1 MYHEDLP
8 QLSEKEKEAVRNY
21 AGAHARHA
29 GAAADLAP
37 ESHRYVQ
44 SDPDNPAIAQAVEAL
59 VDAHL
64 QLSQLSPEGV
74 PGNDGES
81 YESLLERFRELDLG
95 SHDALSPHGKALPI
109 YEIPSARQLLY
120 AMFDLD
126 LYLFLTRGDSASGRG
141 RPALFDLSPEV
152 RAEMSE
158 EQIAGAHGDRNELF
172 VRLDRILTFME
183 DDSVQ
188 GRRSHMQ
195 GLGYECGQ
203 ESATFFRC
211 YETEPDYVEGFVRGC
226 IDRLEEEGFEEE
238 ADNLTQIWDNPDL
251 TSEEKT
257 AVVIEPL
264 LETCEVRD
272 DEGDLWRL

>member
-8 QLSEKEKEAVRNY
+8 QLSEEEKEAVRNY

-29 GAAADLAP
+29 GAAVDLAP
-37 ESHRYVQ
+37 DSHRYIQ
-44 SDPDNPAIAQAVEAL
+44 PDQDNPAVAQAVEEL
-59 VDAHL
+59 VDARRHL
-64 QLSQLSPEGV
+64 LDLSPEGV
-74 PGNDGES
+74 PGRDGED
-81 YESLLERFRELDLG
+81 YGKLLARLRELDLG
-95 SHDALSPHGKALPI
+95 SHDALRPYGKALPI

-120 AMFDLD
+120 AMLDLD

-141 RPALFDLSPEV
+141 RPALFDLPAEV
-152 RAEMSE
+152 RAQMSE

-183 DDSVQ
+183 DDSVE

-211 YETEPDYVEGFVRGC
+211 YETEPDYVEGFMHGC
-226 IDRLEEEGFEEE
+226 IERLEEEGFEEE
-238 ADNLTQIWDNPDL
+238 ADNLTQIWDSPDL

-264 LETCEVRD
+264 LDTCEVRE

>member
-8 QLSEKEKEAVRNY
+8 QLSEEEKEALRTY

-29 GAAADLAP
+29 SAAVDLAP

-44 SDPDNPAIAQAVEAL
+44 SDPYNPAVAQAVEEL
-59 VDAHL
+59 VDAHRHL
-64 QLSQLSPEGV
+64 LDLSAEGV
-74 PGNDGES
+74 PGRDGED
-81 YESLLERFRELDLG
+81 YRKLLARLRELDLG
-95 SHDALSPHGKALPI
+95 SHDALSPYGKALPI

-120 AMFDLD
+120 AMLDLD
-126 LYLFLTRGDSASGRG
+126 LYLFLTRGNPASGRG
-141 RPALFDLSPEV
+141 RAALFDLPSEV
-152 RAEMSE
+152 RAQMSE

-172 VRLDRILTFME
+172 VRLDRLLTFME
-183 DDSVQ
+183 DDSIE
-188 GRRSHMQ
+188 GRRRHMQ

-203 ESATFFRC
+203 ESATFYRC
-211 YETEPDYVEGFVRGC
+211 YETEPDYVDGFVRGS
-226 IDRLEEEGFEEE
+226 IERLEEEGFEEE
-238 ADNLTQIWDNPDL
+238 ADNLTHIWDNPDL

-264 LETCEVRD
+264 LETCEVRE